1 VCEFDRYHKV
11 TVLRK
16 NGARYE
22 TSFYACSQC
31 SVLFLNPLQFNQ
43 FSDAAPNV
51 EMPNV
56 VRLRQRR

>member
-1 VCEFDRYHKV
+1 V
-11 TVLRK
+11 TVVRK

-51 EMPNV
+51 ELPNV
-56 VRLRQRR
+56 VRLRQRQ